1 MVLAS
6 GAPVNIWY
14 ADTKDIDG
22 KAHGQMLLELS
33 ADPALTQKMLA
44 FLDSQHV
51 AYEKEEAEYYG

>member
-1 MVLAS
+1 
-6 GAPVNIWY
+6 
-14 ADTKDIDG
+14 
-22 KAHGQMLLELS
+22 MLLELS